1 MSNKTDFITRKFAYI
16 YLKLSECIVDFIVFI
31 YALLNQRKKDD
42 NPIKSIGAY
51 WYYPPDLTGSNLR
64 LGGWK
69 EYFEKDGYSYTNLHI
84 NKLQEF
90 VNNVEKGSWTKKYL
104 FFAKNLWRRLPQ
116 ILRAHKF
123 DSIWIDRAL
132 IPYYPRK
139 SAFLEKQIRKVVKK
153 MVIDVT
159 DGGDYQDNTGLYE
172 KIYSYADELS
182 VGYKFLTEY
191 FGDDFKL
198 TQVFWTI
205 PTEKYV
211 IKIDYS
217 FNDIPVIGWMGSPG
231 NFEHVRNIIPQLK
244 ELAEQHDFVFRYI
257 CRQNFDNEFE
267 GIKTDHHYFGD
278 DYYDII
284 GSFDIGI
291 SPFLTETLRTKGK
304 IAMKH
309 QEFLLM
315 GIPQICS
322 PVAIS
327 EFVEDNS
334 DIIIAS
340 TDNWN
345 ELLELLILN
354 HDLREKLG
362 TKTKSLFS
370 KYYTFPSQYEK
381 LKKVLVSIKN

>member
-1 MSNKTDFITRKFAYI
+1 MDFIARKVAYI
-16 YLKLSECIVDFIVFI
+16 YLKISEWTINLIVLI
-31 YALLNQRKKDD
+31 YAILYKRKNK
-42 NPIKSIGAY
+42 NALKKSIGAY

-69 EYFEKDGYSYTNLHI
+69 QYFEKDGYSFTNLHL

-90 VNNVEKGSWTKKYL
+90 VNNVEKGSWTKRYF

-116 ILRAHKF
+116 ILQAHKF
-123 DSIWIDRAL
+123 DTIWIDRAL
-132 IPYYPRK
+132 IPFYPRK
-139 SAFLEKQIRKVVKK
+139 SAFLEKQIQKVVVK
-153 MVIDVT
+153 MVVDVT
-159 DGGDYQDNTGLYE
+159 DGGDYQDNPQLYG
-172 KIYSYADELS
+172 KIYSYSNELT

-191 FGDDFKL
+191 FGNDFKL

-205 PTEKYV
+205 PTDNYT
-211 IKIDYS
+211 IKEDYS
-217 FNDIPVIGWMGSPG
+217 FDKVAVIGWMGSPA

-244 ELAEQHDFVFRYI
+244 ELSTKHDFIFRYI

-267 GIKTDHHYFGD
+267 GIKTEHHFFGE
-278 DYYDII
+278 DYYKLI

-291 SPFLTETLRTKGK
+291 SPFLTENLRTKGK

-327 EFVEDNS
+327 EFVKDKK
-334 DIIIAS
+334 DVIIAS
-340 TDNWN
+340 NNNWT
-345 ELLELLILN
+345 ELMESLILN
-354 HDLREKLG
+354 HDLRESLG
-362 TKTKSLFS
+362 KNSRALFN
-370 KYYTFPSQYEK
+370 KYYTYPSQYEK
-381 LKKVLVSIKN
+381 LKKVLVTVKQKK